1 MNFVGYISG
10 AIATFMFTAGGA
22 RAEVLRLN
30 PQHVVD
36 RILSQGLT
44 PQELALDEQQKEK
57 EYLEAL
63 SELDWTLGAET
74 NFEEDRG
81 ESLTGTSN
89 LKDQKLV
96 MGLSLNKSISSG
108 TDFELGYQRQ
118 SQKSE
123 LSSFAQN
130 INLPEA
136 QTQDQLHLKISQH
149 LWQNGFGT
157 AHRSR
162 LSRAQEVL
170 KNASSQRLEGL
181 EDALVEG
188 MKKYWDAFV
197 AQENLKESLA
207 AKDRYE
213 NLVKIVGN
221 KSRVGFTNPGEL
233 SRVQAEFEEQLQRVK
248 SNSLA
253 YLTAA
258 DELLV
263 LLRYPVG
270 QDLEFEIKEVLP
282 PLPRL
287 QAKDLKQLR
296 PYQIAEKE
304 LAIAAD
310 DLRWS
315 RSQQAPQLDLV
326 GEARFTGVEEQ
337 PSDAF
342 AEMSG
347 LGRPTYYMGVQF
359 STSLDGRQRRAE
371 ISFKTAEH
379 KRKQLH
385 LQKKADELESQ
396 LREKERQSQA
406 QLQIAESAGRMV
418 DLRQKAVK
426 ELERAYRQGRSTIS
440 DVILAYNAF
449 FAAQTKKS
457 RAIGDYHI
465 ALNELASTRD
475 ELIAGYTVQT
485 KESGQ

>member
-170 KNASSQRLEGL
+170 KMPPR
-181 EDALVEG
+181 
-188 MKKYWDAFV
+188 
-197 AQENLKESLA
+197 
-207 AKDRYE
+207 KDS
-213 NLVKIVGN
+213 KDS
-221 KSRVGFTNPGEL
+221 KML
-233 SRVQAEFEEQLQRVK
+233 SWKV
-248 SNSLA
+248 
-253 YLTAA
+253 
-258 DELLV
+258 
-263 LLRYPVG
+263 
-270 QDLEFEIKEVLP
+270 
-282 PLPRL
+282 
-287 QAKDLKQLR
+287 
-296 PYQIAEKE
+296 
-304 LAIAAD
+304 
-310 DLRWS
+310 
-315 RSQQAPQLDLV
+315 
-326 GEARFTGVEEQ
+326 
-337 PSDAF
+337 
-342 AEMSG
+342 
-347 LGRPTYYMGVQF
+347 
-359 STSLDGRQRRAE
+359 
-371 ISFKTAEH
+371 
-379 KRKQLH
+379 
-385 LQKKADELESQ
+385 
-396 LREKERQSQA
+396 
-406 QLQIAESAGRMV
+406 
-418 DLRQKAVK
+418 
-426 ELERAYRQGRSTIS
+426 
-440 DVILAYNAF
+440 
-449 FAAQTKKS
+449 
-457 RAIGDYHI
+457 
-465 ALNELASTRD
+465 
-475 ELIAGYTVQT
+475 
-485 KESGQ
+485 